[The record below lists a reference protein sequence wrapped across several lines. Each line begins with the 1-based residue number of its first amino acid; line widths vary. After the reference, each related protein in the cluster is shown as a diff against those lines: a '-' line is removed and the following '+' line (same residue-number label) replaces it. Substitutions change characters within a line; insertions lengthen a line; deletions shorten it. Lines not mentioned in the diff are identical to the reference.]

1 MYDINTWIAVH
12 IFITENCNGEI
23 PVRSNVREIS
33 IHLLWHRHRPQN
45 AITNKKSWIMLISV
59 CICMMLYTTYQ
70 SPIDSIVLLYN
81 IDYITHNTMHWSV
94 VGYQMRDQRKAKLF
108 LFSLGPRP
116 HVLRLLSVLGSILHF
131 WLKSLNLGSDK
142 KYLRNPGNIWKLNT
156 SANDLPMKPLS
167 KRSRTSCPHY
177 CIGPVPGHFDHWI
190 LYSCLMKQTTGL
202 VFLLLLFKQRHHL
215 TSDNRFKEHDEH
227 ATLISPARQGLVP
240 NTKSGILVVWS
251 CLAHSMQLNISCY
264 SHEVTSNGLPL
275 SGQTQPHANA
285 FYSKFYILITHF
297 VDLDAWKMFKRF
309 RFIAIVGQM
318 SNLQFPQP
326 LGCQMLHPPVEPK
339 RGVWGHGM
347 FRNATVKYIY
357 IYSSTSQPRSSMKR
371 NREKQGSWF
380 NDKLPG
386 KPLWLREVTLKS
398 RPLSQL
404 FGQICWGQARHISPL
419 IRLCHFA

>member
-1 MYDINTWIAVH
+1 MMELICFKPMASPCITLRLLSTRAENWKVFSPRLRSLVLMFHSSEASVLWWFAPADMWWYIKLIHDIIYYMIMYDINTWIAVH

-33 IHLLWHRHRPQN
+33 IHLLWHRHMPQN

-116 HVLRLLSVLGSILHF
+116 HVLRLLSVLRSILHF

-227 ATLISPARQGLVP
+227 AAFISPARQGLVP
-240 NTKSGILVVWS
+240 NTKSGIFVVWS

-285 FYSKFYILITHF
+285 FYSKFYILITHV

-309 RFIAIVGQM
+309 RFIQ
-318 SNLQFPQP
+318 
-326 LGCQMLHPPVEPK
+326 
-339 RGVWGHGM
+339 
-347 FRNATVKYIY
+347 
-357 IYSSTSQPRSSMKR
+357 
-371 NREKQGSWF
+371 
-380 NDKLPG
+380 
-386 KPLWLREVTLKS
+386 
-398 RPLSQL
+398 
-404 FGQICWGQARHISPL
+404 
-419 IRLCHFA
+419 